1 LEQQDGCFTAKV
13 VGRNTGAVAGKEV
26 IQVYVSAPQGKLGK
40 AKRSLVAFQKTE
52 LLQPGSSQELILTW
66 DLKAMASYD
75 DLGKVAKAAYIL
87 EQGVYTFHIGNSVR
101 NTRCCEYAYRQ
112 EEDRIVEQLSAK
124 LVPNGLKK
132 RLLAD
137 GSYEALDV
145 SDVVQET
152 QNFMPALTLD
162 ELETVYPQ
170 VRRISSTP
178 RNKDNRDIHWFSEVA
193 DGEISLDTFI
203 AQLPDAALC
212 DLLGGQPNLGV
223 ANTQGF
229 GNLMEFGVPNAMTAD
244 GPAGVRIRREC
255 GVCTTAF
262 PCSTQVCCTWDPEI
276 AYAIGEAGAKELK
289 ENNLAIWLTPAVNIH
304 RSPLCGRNFEYYS
317 EDPVLAGFMAGGMV
331 RGIQS
336 QQVSACVKHFALNNK
351 ETNRKNSDSRVSER
365 AAREI
370 YLKAF
375 EIIVKNAE
383 PWYIMSSYNLV
394 NGERASECRELLE
407 DILRDEWGF
416 DGIVSTDWHT
426 HSEHYKEVAAGCD
439 IRMPGG
445 FPERLL
451 LALENGAIT
460 RQQLEISAKRVLKL
474 LLRLA

>member
-1 LEQQDGCFTAKV
+1 MAATFNRDLMYE
-13 VGRNTGAVAGKEV
+13 VGKC
-26 IQVYVSAPQGKLGK
+26 
-40 AKRSLVAFQKTE
+40 
-52 LLQPGSSQELILTW
+52 
-66 DLKAMASYD
+66 
-75 DLGKVAKAAYIL
+75 
-87 EQGVYTFHIGNSVR
+87 IGND
-101 NTRCCEYAYRQ
+101 C
-112 EEDRIVEQLSAK
+112 L
-124 LVPNGLKK
+124 
-132 RLLAD
+132 
-137 GSYEALDV
+137 
-145 SDVVQET
+145 
-152 QNFMPALTLD
+152 
-162 ELETVYPQ
+162 
-170 VRRISSTP
+170 
-178 RNKDNRDIHWFSEVA
+178 H
-193 DGEISLDTFI
+193 
-203 AQLPDAALC
+203 
-212 DLLGGQPNLGV
+212 LGV
-223 ANTQGF
+223 SFLYGTGNNTH
-229 GNLMEFGVPNAMTAD
+229 
-244 GPAGVRIRREC
+244 R
-255 GVCTTAF
+255 
-262 PCSTQVCCTWDPEI
+262 
-276 AYAIGEAGAKELK
+276 
-289 ENNLAIWLTPAVNIH
+289 TPYG
-304 RSPLCGRNFEYYS
+304 GRNFEYYS

-451 LALENGAIT
+451 LALENGTIT